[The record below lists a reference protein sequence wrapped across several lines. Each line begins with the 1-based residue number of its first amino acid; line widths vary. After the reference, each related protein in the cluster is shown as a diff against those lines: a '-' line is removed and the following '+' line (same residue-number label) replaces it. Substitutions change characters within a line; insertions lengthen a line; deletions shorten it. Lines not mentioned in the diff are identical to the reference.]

1 MKKIKSIHNN
11 IERNRGFTLIEIL
24 IAMFILTVAILA
36 LVSVTVMVI
45 KGNSLNK
52 MMNTATTLAKDQMET
67 IKNSSQ
73 TDDAA
78 DFNNIAS
85 SSWSN
90 VTGFPDYQR
99 QWTVTTIIGNSSCTA
114 SGTPYTCC
122 TGSMAGT
129 CPDQKNVAME
139 VRWQWQGSYR
149 NVILNTIITKR

>member
-1 MKKIKSIHNN
+1 MKIIKSIHSN
-11 IERNRGFTLIEIL
+11 IERNHGFTLIEIL

-73 TDDAA
+73 TDDAG
-78 DFNNIAS
+78 FNSIAS
-85 SSWSN
+85 SSWSA

-99 QWTVTTIIGNSSCTA
+99 QWTVTTTTGNSSCTA

-122 TGSMAGT
+122 TGSTTGT
-129 CPDQKNVAME
+129 CPDRKNIAME
-139 VRWQWQGSYR
+139 VRWQWQGSYH
-149 NVILNTIITKR
+149 NVTLNTIVAKK

>member
-1 MKKIKSIHNN
+1 MKKMKPTHGN
-11 IERNRGFTLIEIL
+11 IECNHGFTLIEIL
-24 IAMFILTVAILA
+24 IAMLILTVAILA

-52 MMNTATTLAKDQMET
+52 MMNTATTLAKDQLET

-73 TDDAA
+73 TDDAG
-78 DFNNIAS
+78 FNSIVF
-85 SSWSN
+85 SSWLN

-99 QWTVTTIIGNSSCTA
+99 QWTVATTIGNSSCTA

-122 TGSMAGT
+122 TGSTTGT
-129 CPDQKNVAME
+129 CPDKKNVAME

-149 NVILNTIITKR
+149 NVTLNTIITKN